1 MKHLFKALANFQHE
15 VPTIH
20 KGTKGY
26 GYSYADLPTIYN
38 VINPILDK
46 NGLGVTQLLNSDEL
60 GDYIQ
65 TIVFHSDS
73 GETIESKTR
82 IPKVILKGMNEYQ
95 GFGSGVT
102 YYRRYA
108 ISCALGLVT
117 DVDNDGAGQQQPKKV
132 VSTPKQPVEKAK
144 PSISNE
150 RFQKALD
157 LILDGKYSYDKLR
170 ASYMLTD
177 FQIKALKTAKLC

>member
-65 TIVFHSDS
+65 TIVFHSES

-82 IPKVILKGMNEYQ
+82 IPKVTLKGMNEYQ

-117 DVDNDGAGQQQPKKV
+117 DVDNDGAGQQQPKANQNKNI
-132 VSTPKQPVEKAK
+132 KLVEKAK

-150 RFQKALD
+150 RFEKAVA
-157 LILDGKYSYDKLR
+157 LIQDGKYTVEKLR
-170 ASYMLTD
+170 ASHMLTD
-177 FQIKALKTAKLC
+177 LQIRSLQVAELC

>member
-1 MKHLFKALANFQHE
+1 MKHLFKALANFQNE

-26 GYSYADLPTIYN
+26 GYSYADLPTIFN
-38 VINPILDK
+38 VINPLLDK
-46 NGLGVTQLLNSDEL
+46 HGLGVTQLLNSDEL
-60 GDYIQ
+60 GDSIK
-65 TIVFHSDS
+65 TIVFHSES
-73 GETIESKTR
+73 GETLESNTR
-82 IPKVILKGMNEYQ
+82 IPKATLKGMNDYQ
-95 GFGSGVT
+95 AFGSGCT

-108 ISCALGLVT
+108 LSNILRLVT

-132 VSTPKQPVEKAK
+132 SLAPSPVEKAK

-157 LILDGKYSYDKLR
+157 LILDDKYTYDKLR